1 MAVAAWTVPSR
12 FLKSPILAQPGRV
25 EPTTYRHG
33 EQEQAAAQQE
43 VGLGQ
48 PTPAQ
53 RRGNFAIVEA
63 FNFQHPRLYGLPVW
77 EMHGQPLS
85 SVTDAAGTQHHS
97 PDVTQVDD
105 EVIQEWSTR
114 ASAARHPLLKA
125 RYADL
130 AWELARFRR
139 SELTCRA
146 DVAMARI
153 AADGYLDAVERSLTA
168 EDLYAWVYIERALE
182 LAVSINDPE
191 RVRRAKAVLFRFQA
205 ECEARGPYTF
215 WRFDEI
221 AWSQAQALDLSDDD
235 RAAIVQALE
244 RQLALRSNIA
254 DSQVFDPHKARTAAE
269 CLGRWREFAG
279 EKAEARRAALTA
291 GKAFESAAARASG
304 LTASFWLSEQ
314 AVRYRQL
321 GDEDAVARVEQAIRD
336 RASDAQSEMQ
346 RISIPLEIP
355 REELDAWADNVAGET
370 LEAGLQRFAAAGLV
384 YRDPTKRAVLDS
396 ATESPL
402 SADFSFRLTGR
413 DGFTRATIGSVYD
426 DLDGRTVLHA
436 GQLLSQGAPFLNV
449 AWKRIREKHAVDLEH
464 LVGWL
469 SQCPVFPSSR
479 LNFIREGLAAWF
491 AGDMVKAIHVLV
503 PQVESALRDVLAA
516 LGGAVTRPDP
526 NGGGFQVISLG
537 DVLNHERFRAA
548 VPEDIRFHFKVLY
561 QDPRGLNVR
570 NEMAHGI
577 AAFELFGLGLA
588 NMVVH
593 SIIVIGVLRSMP
605 TRATAPEA
613 VSDV

>member
-1 MAVAAWTVPSR
+1 MALEVQAPLEAAFQEADRADERLDEFVVR
-12 FLKSPILAQPGRV
+12 DRLARV
-25 EPTTYRHG
+25 MLDLGEPT
-33 EQEQAAAQQE
+33 AAQ
-43 VGLGQ
+43 
-48 PTPAQ
+48 
-53 RRGNFAIVEA
+53 RKGNFAVVEA
-63 FNFQHPRLYGLPVW
+63 FNFQHPRLYGLPIW
-77 EMHGQPLS
+77 EMHWQPLS
-85 SVTDAAGTQHHS
+85 SATDAAGTQHHS

-105 EVIQEWSTR
+105 EVIHEWSNR
-114 ASAARHPLLKA
+114 AGMARHPLLRA

-130 AWELARFRR
+130 AWELAKFRR
-139 SELTCRA
+139 SELTRRA
-146 DVAMARI
+146 EVAMARI
-153 AADGYLDAVERSLTA
+153 AVDGYLDAVERSLTA
-168 EDLYAWVYIERALE
+168 EDLYAWAYIERALE
-182 LAVSINDPE
+182 LAVSINGAMQ
-191 RVRRAKAVLFRFQA
+191 VRRAKAVLFRFQA
-205 ECEARGPYTF
+205 ECEAQGPYTF

-221 AWSQAQALDLSDDD
+221 AWSQAKALDLSDDD
-235 RAAIVQALE
+235 RSVIVQALE

-254 DSQVFDPHKARTAAE
+254 DPQLFDPHKARTAAE

-291 GKAFESAAARASG
+291 GNAFEAAAARASG
-304 LTASFWLSEQ
+304 LTAIFWLSEQ
-314 AVRYRQL
+314 AARYRQL

-336 RASDAQSEMQ
+336 RASDAQGEMQ
-346 RISIPLEIP
+346 RISIPVEIP

-370 LEAGLQRFAAAGLV
+370 LEAGLQGFAAAGLV
-384 YRDPTKRAVLDS
+384 YRDPTERAVLN
-396 ATESPL
+396 AAAQSPL
-402 SADFSFRLTGR
+402 SADFSFRITGR

-426 DLDGRTVLHA
+426 DLDGRTVHHA

-449 AWKRIREKHAVDLEH
+449 AWKRIREKHGVALEQ

-469 SQCPVFPSSR
+469 SQCPVFPPSR
-479 LNFIREGLAAWF
+479 LNFVREGLAAWF

-548 VPEDIRFHFKVLY
+548 VPKDIRFHFKVLY

-577 AAFELFGLGLA
+577 AALELFGLGLA

-605 TRATAPEA
+605 T
-613 VSDV
+613 